1 MPHPGSGIALAS
13 AARTATTTSDT
24 IVNQVGAKGVQLHLY
39 VTASAAG
46 TGGLQVQV
54 MSINPSNPASS
65 LAINALPT
73 AVTATGTTV
82 ITLYP
87 GASTSGTQATSG
99 ALGRLWAVKVTHG
112 NSDTYAY
119 SVGYSYIA

>member
-1 MPHPGSGIALAS
+1 MASHPGSGTALAS
-13 AARTATTTSDT
+13 AARTATNTSST
-24 IVNQVGAKGVQLHLY
+24 FTNPGAVGVQLYLN

-54 MSINPSNPASS
+54 MAIDPVTRAS
-65 LAINALPT
+65 LAITALPT

-82 ITLYP
+82 LTLYP
-87 GASTSGTQATSG
+87 GAATSGTQATAG

-112 NSDTYAY
+112 DSTSYTY
-119 SVGYSYIA
+119 SVGYSYIN